1 MTEQPWWYPDAT
13 GGGVIVIGDQSTT
26 GVPGRSVRQ
35 WEGSADPGAEAM
47 PGDTWIAAP
56 TVVPVTRQVMLG
68 DRTWVD
74 LA

>member
-1 MTEQPWWYPDAT
+1 MTDSPWWYPDAT
-13 GGGVIVIGDQSTT
+13 GGGVIVIGDSSTT

-35 WEGSADPGAEAM
+35 WEGPTDPGPAAM

-68 DRTWVD
+68 DRTWVA